1 MVGEQMA
8 VTLGIT
14 AAGPISQLEVVV
26 KAEYLEGGGHSE
38 LQILLPDAEEDR
50 PSLQVRLFLLRRD
63 NKKDARHVCAMPCTA
78 VPQSLHCSASSAFVR
93 YYEVMIWSSYIH
105 TYMYTHIYRAL

>member
-50 PSLQVRLFLLRRD
+50 PSLQVRLFYSEGTTKRMLDMFVQCLAQLCLNHYIVPCLLLLSD
-63 NKKDARHVCAMPCTA
+63 IMK
-78 VPQSLHCSASSAFVR
+78 S
-93 YYEVMIWSSYIH
+93 
-105 TYMYTHIYRAL
+105 